1 MKIKSGDKLPQN
13 DFFYLD
19 GANDLKKITT
29 SELIKDKKVIIL
41 GMPGAFTKTCS
52 AIHLPG
58 YIKNYDLVLKKGITK
73 IICIAVNDPNV
84 MKAWGQ
90 NQNVGDKIL
99 TVGDPFCKFTK
110 AIGAEVDKS
119 AKGLGIR
126 SNRYTM
132 LLENGVVKKIEEEKE
147 TATCELSAA
156 ENFLKKI

>member
-1 MKIKSGDKLPQN
+1 MKIKPGDKLPQN

-19 GANDLKKITT
+19 DSNEVKKIST
-29 SELIKDKKVIIL
+29 SDLFKNKKVRIL

-58 YIKNYDLVLKKGITK
+58 YVKNYDLALKKGITK
-73 IICIAVNDPNV
+73 IICVSVNDPYV

-90 NQNVGDKIL
+90 NQNVGNKIFMI
-99 TVGDPFCKFTK
+99 GDPFCKFTK

-119 AKGLGIR
+119 TKGLGIR

-156 ENFLKKI
+156 ENFLYGI

>member
-1 MKIKSGDKLPQN
+1 MKIQPGDKLPQSELY
-13 DFFYLD
+13 YLD
-19 GANDLKKITT
+19 DSNEVKKIST
-29 SELIKDKKVIIL
+29 SDLLSGQKIIVL

-52 AIHLPG
+52 AVHLPG
-58 YIKNYDLVLKKGITK
+58 YVKNYDLAKKKGITK

-90 NQNVGDKIL
+90 NQNVGNKIFML
-99 TVGDPFCKFTK
+99 GDPFCKFTK

-132 LLENGVVKKIEEEKE
+132 LLENEVVKKIEIEKE

-156 ENFLKKI
+156 ENFLKDI

>member
-1 MKIKSGDKLPQN
+1 MKIKPGDKLPQN

-19 GANDLKKITT
+19 DSNEVKKISTHDLFK
-29 SELIKDKKVIIL
+29 SGKMIIL

-58 YIKNYDLVLKKGITK
+58 YVKNYDQAKKRGVTK
-73 IICIAVNDPNV
+73 IVCLAVNDPNV

-90 NQNVGDKIL
+90 NQNVGNKIL
-99 TVGDPFCKFTK
+99 MVADPFCKFTK

-119 AKGLGIR
+119 VKGLGVR

-132 LLENGVVKKIEEEKE
+132 LLEDGIVKKIEEEKE

-156 ENFLKKI
+156 ENFLNKI

>member
-1 MKIKSGDKLPQN
+1 MKIKPGDKLPQN

-19 GANDLKKITT
+19 ESNELKKI
-29 SELIKDKKVIIL
+29 SSNDLFQDQKVIVL

-58 YIKNYDLVLKKGITK
+58 YVKNYDLAKKKGITK
-73 IICIAVNDPNV
+73 IICLAVNDPNV

-90 NQNVGDKIL
+90 NQKVGNKIL
-99 TVGDPFCKFTK
+99 MVGDPFCKFTK

-126 SNRYTM
+126 ANRHPM
-132 LLENGVVKKIEEEKE
+132 LLENGIVKK
-147 TATCELSAA
+147 L
-156 ENFLKKI
+156 

>member
-1 MKIKSGDKLPQN
+1 MKIKPGDKLPQN

-19 GANDLKKITT
+19 DSNEVKKIST
-29 SELIKDKKVIIL
+29 SDLLSGQKIIVL

-52 AIHLPG
+52 AVHLPG
-58 YIKNYDLVLKKGITK
+58 YVKNYDLAKKKGITK

-90 NQNVGDKIL
+90 NQKVGNKIL
-99 TVGDPFCKFTK
+99 MVGDPFCKFTR

-119 AKGLGIR
+119 AKGLGVR
-126 SNRYTM
+126 SNRYTI
-132 LLENGVVKKIEEEKE
+132 LLEDAVVKKIEEEKE

-156 ENFLKKI
+156 ESFLNRI